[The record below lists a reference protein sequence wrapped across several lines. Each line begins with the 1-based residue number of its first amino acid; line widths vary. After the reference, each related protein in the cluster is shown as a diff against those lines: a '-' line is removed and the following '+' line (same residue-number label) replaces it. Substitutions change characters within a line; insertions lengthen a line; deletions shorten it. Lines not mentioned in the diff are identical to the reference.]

1 MLGTAGCYVLIGL
14 LWGSTNP
21 LIKRGSVTVEAKRGD
36 NQQSFLGEWRALLTT
51 PSFLLPQLLNQV
63 GSVLFAASLAYS
75 DISVAV
81 PTANA
86 TSLAANAVVDLLLG
100 ERFRLAYL
108 LPGLLLVGSGIVLC
122 TLSRQ

>member
-1 MLGTAGCYVLIGL
+1 MLVGL
-14 LWGSTNP
+14 LWGATNP
-21 LIKRGSVTVEAKRGD
+21 LIKRGSLLVDSKKAG
-36 NQQSFLGEWRALLTT
+36 QQGVLGEWRALLTT

-63 GSVLFAASLAYS
+63 GSVLFAVSLGYS

-86 TSLAANAVVDLLLG
+86 TSLAANAVADLLLG
-100 ERFRLAYL
+100 ERFRTAYL